1 MANTYRVDSHPS
13 KNKIIRD
20 MINQVPY
27 QTIAN
32 NYELTVSSIQRYASQ
47 RLRMHAAKALKKDL
61 YNGAQLLSRIEDTIV
76 YVQKMYEACDE
87 WLTDPNDPSSYTLD
101 SRAEEIKV
109 IYDEYYTDD
118 KGEERYKRRTEDLQ
132 RLLNKVLSDDDKL
145 IMVETKK
152 ADPRKLVL
160 DTANT
165 MSKQLELLAKIA
177 GVVQEQSVNINIGTV
192 NTALVSN
199 IIKVIEAE
207 TADQPELMQRIIGG
221 VANASST

>member
-1 MANTYRVDSHPS
+1 MANTYRIDSHP
-13 KNKIIRD
+13 KRNAIIKD
-20 MINQVPY
+20 LINQVPY
-27 QTIAN
+27 ETIVD
-32 NYELTVSSIQRYASQ
+32 NYGLSHGSVQRYASKQ
-47 RLRMHAAKALKKDL
+47 LRMHAAKALKKNL
-61 YNGAQLLSRIEDTIV
+61 YDGAQLLSRIEDTIV

-118 KGEERYKRRTEDLQ
+118 KGDERYKRRTEDLQ
-132 RLLNKVLSDDDKL
+132 KLLDKVLSEDDKL

-177 GVVQEQSVNINIGTV
+177 GLVKEQSVNINIDTV
-192 NTALVSN
+192 NTKIISN
-199 IIKVIEAE
+199 IIKVIETE

-221 VANASST
+221 VADASK

>member
-32 NYELTVSSIQRYASQ
+32 NYELTVSSVQRYASKQ
-47 RLRMHAAKALKKDL
+47 LRMHAAKALKKNYYD
-61 YNGAQLLSRIEDTIV
+61 GAALLARIEDTIV

-109 IYDEYYTDD
+109 IYEETYTDNNGD
-118 KGEERYKRRTEDLQ
+118 EHTKRRTEDLQ
-132 RLLNKVLSDDDKL
+132 KLLDQVLSEDDKL
-145 IMVETKK
+145 ILVETKK

-177 GVVQEQSVNINIGTV
+177 GLVQEQSVNINIDTV
-192 NTALVSN
+192 NTKIISN
-199 IIKVIEAE
+199 IIKVIETE

-221 VANASST
+221 VANASK

>member
-1 MANTYRVDSHPS
+1 MANTYRIDSHP
-13 KNKIIRD
+13 KRNAIIKD
-20 MINQVPY
+20 LINQVPY
-27 QTIAN
+27 ETIVD
-32 NYELTVSSIQRYASQ
+32 NYGLSHGSVQRYASKQ
-47 RLRMHAAKALKKDL
+47 LRMHAAKAIKKNL
-61 YNGAQLLSRIEDTIV
+61 YDGAQLLSRIEDTIV

-118 KGEERYKRRTEDLQ
+118 KGDERYKRRTEDLQ
-132 RLLNKVLSDDDKL
+132 KLLDKVLSEDDKL

-177 GVVQEQSVNINIGTV
+177 GLVKEQSVNINIDTV
-192 NTALVSN
+192 NTKIISN
-199 IIKVIEAE
+199 IIKVIETE

-221 VANASST
+221 VADASK